1 MMKPR
6 KIKTR
11 NILKSLQRYAQDNAT
26 SIDILDFNLLKIETH
41 IKTIQDKDFSYYNED
56 ISKAYEYDE
65 QIINEHVEFKQLYI
79 IEIFKKRD
87 TNIRLNYKVQYDE
100 YNTDVDIIL
109 SKTSIIPYENY
120 KIKDLYQLLLNEFD
134 KIKAKEGILLNLFD
148 ELYIH
153 KLKAFTKHVLD
164 KKFTK
169 SLKLPLIRA
178 IHPNI
183 TQKSKLIMHYEDKK
197 NKYGISEVDSGE
209 VIMEYIKPIFGSN
222 GLNAFGKAVDAA
234 SYNNAKDY
242 NKSVDLQTIKIEQN
256 NKKKLY
262 IAKEKGYIN
271 VEEDE
276 ISIDHKIRMQKISR
290 IQEVLA
296 NNEANNIEVIL
307 REHDSTK
314 DGIGEGVELTSE
326 TIHVEGFVGSNSI
339 LHATNLFIDG
349 ATHQKSKQFAKFA
362 TVNRHKGTLRCH
374 KADIKLLEGGEVHA
388 TTVNIDTCL
397 GGSIYG
403 ENVKIK
409 NVKNK
414 VKVYASNS
422 IKIDLVSGED
432 NYFTIDPKA
441 IPILEKR
448 IEYIDNDIQ
457 DLKFDLEEA
466 QRHHP
471 EKVKNVEDQIHRLKN
486 SKDLIYKSV
495 YNASIEIL
503 KPLRGLNTVT
513 FVLKE
518 DLSISYKTQEKK
530 YDDFYLEVSDDIVT
544 LKPTKKTLNLS

>member
-1 MMKPR
+1 MKPR
-6 KIKTR
+6 KIKTKS
-11 NILKSLQRYAQDNAT
+11 ILKSLQRYAQDNEA
-26 SIDILDFNLLKIETH
+26 SVDIIDFDLLKVETH
-41 IKTIQDKDFSYYNED
+41 IKTIHDKEFSYYNED

-79 IEIFKKRD
+79 IEIFQKTD
-87 TNIRLNYKVQYDE
+87 TKIRLNYKIQYDE
-100 YNTDVDIIL
+100 SNTDVDIIL
-109 SKTSIIPYENY
+109 SRTSIIPYENY
-120 KIKDLYQLLLNEFD
+120 KAKDLYRLLLSEFD

-153 KLKAFTKHVLD
+153 KLKAFTKYLLD
-164 KKFTK
+164 KKFKK

-183 TQKSKLIMHYEDKK
+183 TQKSKLIIHYESKK
-197 NKYGISEVDSGE
+197 NEHGICEVDAGE
-209 VIMEYIKPIFGSN
+209 VIIEYIKPKFGSN
-222 GLNAFGKAVDAA
+222 GLNAFGEIIDAA
-234 SYNNAKDY
+234 SYNNVKDY
-242 NKSVDLQTIKIEQN
+242 DKSVDLQTIKIEEN
-256 NKKKLY
+256 DDKKLY

-271 VEEDE
+271 VEKDE

-290 IQEVLA
+290 VQEILED
-296 NNEANNIEVIL
+296 NEANNIEVIL
-307 REHDSTK
+307 KEHDSTK

-326 TIHVEGFVGSNSI
+326 TIHVEGFVGSNSM
-339 LHATNLFIDG
+339 LNATNLFIDG

-362 TVNRHKGTLRCH
+362 TINRHKGTLRCH

-388 TTVNIDTCL
+388 TTVNIDSCL
-397 GGSIYG
+397 GGSVYG
-403 ENVKIK
+403 ENIKIK

-414 VKVYASNS
+414 VKIYASNS

-432 NYFTIDPKA
+432 NFFTIDPKA
-441 IPILEKR
+441 IPILGKK
-448 IEYIDNDIQ
+448 IEYIDNDIG

-471 EKVKNVEDQIHRLKN
+471 EKVKSIEDHIHRLKN
-486 SKDLIYKSV
+486 AKDLIYKSV

-503 KPLRGLNTVT
+503 KPLRGLNTIT

-518 DLSISYKTQEKK
+518 NLSISYKTQAKK
-530 YDDFYLEVSDDIVT
+530 YDDFYLEVSNETVT
-544 LKPTKKTLNLS
+544 LKPTTKSIELS

>member
-178 IHPNI
+178 IHPSI

>member
-11 NILKSLQRYAQDNAT
+11 NILKSLQRYAQDNAV
-26 SIDILDFNLLKIETH
+26 SVDILDFNLLKIETH
-41 IKTIQDKDFSYYNED
+41 IKTIQDKEFSYYNED

-65 QIINEHVEFKQLYI
+65 QIINEHVQFKQLYI
-79 IEIFKKRD
+79 VEIFKK
-87 TNIRLNYKVQYDE
+87 TNKNIQLNYKVQYDE

-120 KIKDLYQLLLNEFD
+120 KAKDLYQLLLSEFD

-153 KLKAFTKHVLD
+153 KLKAFTKHILD
-164 KKFTK
+164 KKFIK

-183 TQKSKLIMHYEDKK
+183 TQKSKLIMHYEKNK
-197 NKYGISEVDSGE
+197 NKYGISEVDVGAI
-209 VIMEYIKPIFGSN
+209 IMEYIKPIFGSN
-222 GLNAFGKAVDAA
+222 GLNAFGEIIDAA

-242 NKSVDLQTIKIEQN
+242 NKSIDLQTIKIEQN
-256 NKKKLY
+256 DKKKLY

-271 VEEDE
+271 VEEDG

-290 IQEVLA
+290 TQEILA

-326 TIHVEGFVGSNSI
+326 TIHVEGFVGSNSM
-339 LHATNLFIDG
+339 LNATNLFIDG

-362 TVNRHKGTLRCH
+362 TINRHKGTLRCH
-374 KADIKLLEGGEVHA
+374 KAEIKLLEGGEVHA
-388 TTVNIDTCL
+388 TTVNIDSCH
-397 GGSIYG
+397 GGSVYG

-414 VKVYASNS
+414 VKIYASNS

-432 NYFTIDPKA
+432 NFFTIDPKA

-448 IEYIDNDIQ
+448 IEYIDNDIE

-471 EKVKNVEDQIHRLKN
+471 EKVKNIEDQIHRLKN

-518 DLSISYKTQEKK
+518 NLNISYKTQAEK
-530 YDDFYLEVSDDIVT
+530 YDDFYLEVSNEIVT
-544 LKPTKKTLNLS
+544 LKPTKKTLKLS